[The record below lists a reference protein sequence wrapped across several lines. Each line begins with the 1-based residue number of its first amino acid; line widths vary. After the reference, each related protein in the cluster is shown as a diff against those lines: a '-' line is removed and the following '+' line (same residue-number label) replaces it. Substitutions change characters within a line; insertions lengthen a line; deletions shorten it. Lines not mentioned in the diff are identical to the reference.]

1 MVQPDFHPQC
11 WAAMG
16 HHPESPVVNTLNPVH
31 SFVLFDLPHM
41 PTLPNSS
48 YCQSPHFCSAGLI
61 NSLSVSQPALS
72 SDMSTGF
79 LVLGPP
85 GPFPPPVTQ
94 QDDTKALYGLTT
106 TQCHYTTGL
115 NSGFF
120 IKRCQDYCTLL
131 DHISSLLSHT
141 LPEGRAIQKEVR
153 TDSQTDSQTTST
165 AIKSCPGLRRWLG
178 GLSASLQASVFQRLG
193 PAWMVLTALSSNC
206 SHSSRHCSVRTQGLE
221 SCDSLLS

>member
-1 MVQPDFHPQC
+1 MVQPDFCPQC

-16 HHPESPVVNTLNPVH
+16 HHPESPVVNTLNLVH

-61 NSLSVSQPALS
+61 NSLSASQPALS

-79 LVLGPP
+79 LVLGPS
-85 GPFPPPVTQ
+85 GPFPSPVTQ

-106 TQCHYTTGL
+106 RCHYTTGL

-120 IKRCQDYCTLL
+120 IKRCRDHCALL
-131 DHISSLLSHT
+131 DHVSSLLSHT

-153 TDSQTDSQTTST
+153 TDSQTTST
-165 AIKSCPGLRRWLG
+165 AIKSCPGLRRW
-178 GLSASLQASVFQRLG
+178 LSASLQASVFQRLG

-206 SHSSRHCSVRTQGLE
+206 SHSSRHRSVRTQGLE